1 MNVNESLHRRVALG
15 LFLGLTLSGSSWARN
30 SHEHASL
37 TTLIPAEALLYSTM
51 PSTRDHRPEMAMD
64 GDDTTSFQTTGGM
77 DDGDDFL
84 VLLSRPIPVRSL
96 KITTG
101 DSDKNDC
108 LTNAFVETS
117 PDGVTYTKAGS
128 FDAAGIVDASLKD
141 RSVMVI
147 RIRTNPQSGVPKL
160 IIREISV
167 KSSIPISHVQYGPGR
182 GFIDLSQAPDLTK
195 WAATAEKQME
205 SFWPDT
211 AAILYSYGLITP
223 NMVNVVYKTGPG
235 VTGVAATGG
244 GVMTV
249 NSKWCREHPDDT
261 GLTVHETAHV
271 VQSISASA
279 PGWLIEGTADYIRWV
294 KFEPEHF
301 HPRINVNRA
310 TYHDAYQTSATFLG
324 WCTLHYDSQIVTKL
338 NDAARAGQYKNSL
351 FHDYCGKD
359 VDSLWAE
366 FIAAYKADPAHILRG
381 PTTPGMEPR
390 ALPSVQAGTSVP
402 VDLSGFFNI
411 RGIQADGA
419 KTDSGGGFDGEGNT
433 FPSAFVAGIKQSKNV
448 SFTLGAAGSTDAI
461 ACHANTIPL
470 PSGMHKSLWVL
481 GSSIEGSH
489 KDQTITVTYTDGTT
503 KTYHQNFSDWYVP
516 EAFPGE
522 SRAIRSEYRITGD
535 GSRDSR
541 TFFVYSY
548 GFDLIPTKTVQSI
561 TLPNDEEIRVLA
573 ISLAD

>member
-1 MNVNESLHRRVALG
+1 MKHIVRLATEYDAAQIQAIYEPYVASTPISFELDPPDASDMRRRIVETLVQYPWLVCESPEGAILGYAYGSQHRVRVAYQWSVDVSIYIG
-15 LFLGLTLSGSSWARN
+15 EQYHRMGAGSALYK
-30 SHEHASL
+30 SL
-37 TTLIPAEALLYSTM
+37 LALLTM
-51 PSTRDHRPEMAMD
+51 QGYCTAYAGITLPNDASVRLHESVCFTKVGVFKDTGYKLGEWLDVGWWELSLQTRE
-64 GDDTTSFQTTGGM
+64 
-77 DDGDDFL
+77 
-84 VLLSRPIPVRSL
+84 IPV
-96 KITTG
+96 
-101 DSDKNDC
+101 DS
-108 LTNAFVETS
+108 
-117 PDGVTYTKAGS
+117 
-128 FDAAGIVDASLKD
+128 
-141 RSVMVI
+141 
-147 RIRTNPQSGVPKL
+147 
-160 IIREISV
+160 
-167 KSSIPISHVQYGPGR
+167 
-182 GFIDLSQAPDLTK
+182 
-195 WAATAEKQME
+195 
-205 SFWPDT
+205 
-211 AAILYSYGLITP
+211 
-223 NMVNVVYKTGPG
+223 
-235 VTGVAATGG
+235 
-244 GVMTV
+244 
-249 NSKWCREHPDDT
+249 
-261 GLTVHETAHV
+261 
-271 VQSISASA
+271 
-279 PGWLIEGTADYIRWV
+279 
-294 KFEPEHF
+294 
-301 HPRINVNRA
+301 
-310 TYHDAYQTSATFLG
+310 
-324 WCTLHYDSQIVTKL
+324 
-338 NDAARAGQYKNSL
+338 
-351 FHDYCGKD
+351 
-359 VDSLWAE
+359 
-366 FIAAYKADPAHILRG
+366 
-381 PTTPGMEPR
+381 PR